1 MTISGLEVHTIDQRG
16 SGNGQT
22 VVTGTSKN
30 WEYFI
35 LKNNLATR
43 PGISALVMIE
53 IPGSVLMTALRRK
66 DSFAASS
73 FAQVKAIILSVSFE
87 FFFFR
92 HHFIN

>member
-1 MTISGLEVHTIDQRG
+1 MIISGSEVHSLDQREF
-16 SGNGQT
+16 GNGQT

-73 FAQVKAIILSVSFE
+73 FAQVKAIFLSFCLK

-92 HHFIN
+92 KQFIN

>member
-1 MTISGLEVHTIDQRG
+1 MDQREF
-16 SGNGQT
+16 GNGQT

-66 DSFAASS
+66 DSFAAPN
-73 FAQVKAIILSVSFE
+73 FAQVKAIILFVCFK
-87 FFFFR
+87 FLFFR

>member
-1 MTISGLEVHTIDQRG
+1 MVTSGLEAQTLDQREF
-16 SGNGQT
+16 GNGQT
-22 VVTGTSKN
+22 VVTGTSPIG
-30 WEYFI
+30 EYSVV
-35 LKNNLATR
+35 KNNQATR
-43 PGISALVMIE
+43 LGTIALVMIE

>member
-1 MTISGLEVHTIDQRG
+1 MDQREF
-16 SGNGQT
+16 GNGQT

-35 LKNNLATR
+35 LKNYLATR

-73 FAQVKAIILSVSFE
+73 FAQVKAIILSICFK
-87 FFFFR
+87 FLFFR
-92 HHFIN
+92 KYFIN

>member
-1 MTISGLEVHTIDQRG
+1 MIISGSEVHSLDQREF
-16 SGNGQT
+16 GNGQT

-73 FAQVKAIILSVSFE
+73 SAQVKAIKLSA
-87 FFFFR
+87 
-92 HHFIN
+92 